1 MTACIL
7 LDARGHV
14 AVKRS
19 GREHNGET
27 PLAQTEDLTDRL
39 LPGSVRVSIQIYD
52 PKSGRSYRS
61 LTGFAVSGLKVRNR
75 RELNR
80 LWKKLE
86 RETRAGWRDDEQR
99 VGGDRDGAVTASRV

>member
-1 MTACIL
+1 M
-7 LDARGHV
+7 
-14 AVKRS
+14 
-19 GREHNGET
+19 
-27 PLAQTEDLTDRL
+27 AQEDLAERL

-52 PKSGRSYRS
+52 PESGRSYRS
-61 LTGFAVSGLKVRNR
+61 LTGFSVSGLRVKNR

-99 VGGDRDGAVTASRV
+99 TGGDRDVAASALG